1 MMRANGVAVWT
12 RLAALLR
19 DDIATTPL
27 RPGERPVSEAELAKR
42 FEVNRHT
49 VGRTL
54 DELAHE
60 RLIRIKHGRGSQG
73 NRT

>member
-1 MMRANGVAVWT
+1 
-12 RLAALLR
+12 LR

-60 RLIRIKHGRGSQG
+60 RLIRIKHGRGSFVPEPMMDYRINPRQ
-73 NRT
+73 RFSE